1 MRRTLLRT
9 GLVAILGA
17 ALLVVATT
25 DPRSA
30 AGQVQGRAVP
40 LPSAP
45 AEDSG
50 PKPEGFQA
58 FTFPVERDA
67 TQRLD
72 AVIDYMKKKTVPW
85 DIVCSTAQQL
95 LDAKSDSFY
104 AVKNDKGKET
114 GTRVS
119 VKAKINDLI
128 GELPKEGKQ
137 FYELTYGGTADS
149 LLKDAAAAGY
159 DRAIL
164 ADVSQRYFHTK
175 AGGQAT
181 LLLAALH
188 LDSGNYAEAAYA
200 YQKLLNR
207 PDSDDYLTP
216 RVLFKAAVALKRS
229 GDARQ
234 SETSAQLMDRLEKKF
249 PRDGLVIGQRTYSLD
264 DLRKQLEKK
273 VELGGFTGDGLVTQ
287 RYGNP
292 SHTGVGVGG
301 TPFLDPS
308 FAVPLLYRRDG
319 EAKGGAEWVSQNIDA
334 AMKALDSAKRQVA
347 LPGFFPV
354 TAPGIMLYR
363 GYDGVYAVVA
373 KDGHV
378 IEGRP
383 YPAGEVLWINST
395 AYGAQTLAT
404 KEDRVTP
411 IKQWWAQAW
420 HGRQPSILFDN
431 AQVGSLS
438 HDGEL
443 AYYIDD
449 LAVPPP
455 GQYYDPN
462 MGMRPGMAGVATGID
477 HNQLVAVNLR
487 TGKLAWTLGGSPT
500 GQMTE
505 EEEAKTTKTNLLTE
519 GAYFLGPPLSLNG
532 KLYVLYER
540 NRQIKVACI
549 DPTKVTVVPAEGTRL
564 PEVYPQ
570 LVWAQNLGSPNTQIN
585 QDPLR
590 RTQAA
595 YLAASDGVLVCPTN
609 AGAVI
614 GVDINA
620 RSLLWARYY
629 GPNLAS
635 GAPGTA
641 QPGMGG
647 IQRFPGQPGMA
658 NQQLPL
664 DRWRAAAPIIA
675 GNRVV
680 VSAHDSESIQC
691 LDLRTGEVQWSDARQ
706 KDDLYVGGVVGDKVL
721 VVGKESVRA
730 YNLAVGADKQPV
742 LAWSNLRIGTPSG
755 HGVASKEGLYY
766 VPVVGNP
773 DKKNSTQPGIWA
785 IDVASGAVKSKTE
798 LRRKGAV
805 GDDPRLA
812 LGNLV
817 FHEGQLFSQTA
828 TEVVAFPL
836 IELKRQEMARR
847 LAANPKDPEGLA
859 DRGELFLDDGQVKEA
874 ITDLQASLDNNPAT
888 SVRRRVED
896 KLHFAYTELLREKF
910 DEGEQYLDK
919 YKALCEVPIDPDVPD
934 SKKAELMDER
944 VRRKALYLSLL
955 AKGRQK
961 QGKLVEAFDA
971 YRAFAAIGDSKQLV
985 DIYDEPNAK
994 TRPDVWARGRIDAML
1009 RNAKDAAARKPLEDR
1024 VVRDWETVR
1033 AANDLGQL
1041 REFVKVFGPYFAVGR
1056 EAQLLLAEKLLVS
1069 GSDED
1074 MRDAQTNLMQL
1085 WATSEDETH
1094 AAKAVEALARIMVKR
1109 GMLEDAVGLYTT
1121 LGTRYASANIR
1132 EGKTGADLYGELI
1145 TNRTLLPYL
1154 EPSRGPTNAKY
1165 KVEPQSGNSNRGY
1178 AQSFT
1183 IEPEGDLFPFYRR
1196 FTLTLLQSQTGNGKW
1211 VVPMT
1216 DRDTGEERHRFIDIE
1231 NWINPYTGQQGP
1243 PTYRMAQASGNLV
1256 LLTIG
1261 SWAYCFD
1268 LAEKRELWRFNLLG
1282 TNVPAF
1288 NPNNPNMNPRPEQQ
1302 PDGDVVFHYEDGWTL
1317 RLGRAAV
1324 LQPTYVCLVAQEGV
1338 VCLDPT
1344 NGQKLWVRSNVSKK
1358 VQAFGDARYVYL
1370 IDGGTAKVLRAMDG
1384 SLVEG
1389 VKDFAPLYTS
1399 GNRHAVLGRQLL
1411 LSEGGTSGPRVL
1423 RLYDVLSGHDVWK
1436 KEYPEKSLTVKTLDP
1451 EVTGVLTASGAWEL
1465 LNSRTGEVTFKAKL
1479 DSDRAESHMKGVTAP
1494 LLLSDAER
1502 HFLFLNRGD
1511 ASHQTVYGSMI
1522 RSQKVHGV
1530 AYGFEKATGKRLWFS
1545 ERLFENQYVFTDRF
1559 EDLPVIVAAAQ
1570 FPNEDT
1576 KQPKY
1581 HVAVLDKQIG
1591 KLRYFAPHQPNN
1603 AFYTLNFDPKSRVY
1617 EFWRYDL
1624 RVRIVPD
1631 DDATASK

>member
-9 GLVAILGA
+9 GLVALLGVA
-17 ALLVVATT
+17 FCLVATP
-25 DPRSA
+25 DPRP
-30 AGQVQGRAVP
+30 AV
-40 LPSAP
+40 AQQRIP
-45 AEDSG
+45 AQPVPPTTADDGG

-85 DIVCSTAQQL
+85 EIVCSTAQQL

-104 AVKNDKGKET
+104 SVKNDKGKET

-137 FYELTYGGTADS
+137 FYELTYGGTADA
-149 LLKDAAAAGY
+149 LLKDAVAAGY

-181 LLLAALH
+181 LVLAGLH
-188 LDSGNYAEAAYA
+188 LDAGNYAEAAYA

-207 PDSDDYLTP
+207 PESDEFLPP

-234 SETSAQLMDRLEKKF
+234 SETSSKMMDRLEKKF
-249 PRDGLVIGQRTYSLD
+249 PRDGLAIGQRTYSLD
-264 DLRKQLEKK
+264 ELKKQLDRK
-273 VELGGFTGDGLVTQ
+273 VELGGFSGDGLVTR
-287 RYGNP
+287 RYGNT

-308 FAVPLLYRRDG
+308 FAVPLLYRREDS
-319 EAKGGAEWVSQNIDA
+319 ARSGAEWVSQNIDA
-334 AMKALDSAKRQVA
+334 ALKSLDRSKRQVA

-354 TAPGIMLYR
+354 SVPGMILYR
-363 GYDGVYAVVA
+363 GYDGIYAMTA
-373 KDGHV
+373 KEGHV
-378 IEGRP
+378 YGGKAT
-383 YPAGEVLWINST
+383 PAGEVLWWT
-395 AYGAQTLAT
+395 DTDYGAQSLAS
-404 KEDRVTP
+404 KEDRTAP
-411 IKQWWAQAW
+411 IKQWWTQAW
-420 HGRQPSILFDN
+420 YARQPSVLFDN

-438 HDGEL
+438 HDGENV
-443 AYYIDD
+443 YYIDD

-462 MGMRPGMAGVATGID
+462 MGRGMPQTTIGLD
-477 HNQLVAVNLR
+477 HNRLHAINLESAKR
-487 TGKLAWTLGGSPT
+487 VWDIGKASTGT
-500 GQMTE
+500 MTE
-505 EEEAKTTKTNLLTE
+505 EEEAKTTNTAQLME
-519 GAYFLGPPLSLNG
+519 GAYFLGPPLPLNG

-540 NRQIKVACI
+540 NRQIKLACL
-549 DPTKVTVVPAEGTRL
+549 DPSKITQLPGGGYPA
-564 PEVYPQ
+564 
-570 LVWAQNLGSPNTQIN
+570 LVWTQNLGSPNTQLN

-595 YLAASDGVLVCPTN
+595 YLAAADGVLVCPTN
-609 AGAVI
+609 AGAIV

-629 GPNLAS
+629 GPNLAA
-635 GAPGTA
+635 GGPGSPKA
-641 QPGMGG
+641 LGGLQP
-647 IQRFPGQPGMA
+647 FPGQPGMP

-664 DRWRAAAPIIA
+664 DRWRAAAPIIV
-675 GNRVV
+675 GNRVIV
-680 VSAHDSESIQC
+680 TAHDSETIQC
-691 LDLRTGEVQWSDARQ
+691 VDLRTGDVQWSDARQ
-706 KDDLYVGGVVGDKVL
+706 KDDLYVGGVMNDKVI

-730 YNLAVGADKQPV
+730 YTLAAGPDKQPV
-742 LAWSNLRIGTPSG
+742 LAWSNLRIGTPTG

-773 DKKNSTQPGIWA
+773 DKKNSTQPAIWV
-785 IDVASGAVKSKTE
+785 IDVASGLVKSKTE

-805 GDDPRLA
+805 GDDPRMA
-812 LGNLV
+812 LGNLM

-828 TEVVAFPL
+828 TEIVAFPL

-859 DRGELFLDDGQVKEA
+859 DRGELFLDDGQIKEA
-874 ITDLQASLDNNPAT
+874 IGDLESSLANNPT
-888 SVRRRVED
+888 VSVRKRVED
-896 KLHFAYTELLREKF
+896 KLHFAYTELLRDKF
-910 DEGEQYLDK
+910 AEGEQYLDK
-919 YKALCEVPIDPDVPD
+919 YKALCEVTIDPDITDV
-934 SKKAELMDER
+934 KKTELMDER
-944 VRRKALYLSLL
+944 VRRRALYLSIL

-961 QGKLVEAFDA
+961 QGRLVEAFDA

-1009 RNAKDAAARKPLEDR
+1009 RNAKDAADRKPLEDR
-1024 VVRDWETVR
+1024 VVKDWESIR

-1056 EAQLLLAEKLLVS
+1056 EAQLFLAEKLLVA
-1069 GSDED
+1069 GNDED
-1074 MRDAQTNLMQL
+1074 LRDAQTNLMQL
-1085 WATSEDETH
+1085 WATSEDDTH

-1121 LGTRYASANIR
+1121 LGTRYGTTVLR
-1132 EGKTGADLYGELI
+1132 DGKTGADLHGELI

-1154 EPSRGPTNAKY
+1154 EPSRGPTGSKY
-1165 KVEPQSGNSNRGY
+1165 KVEPQVTPSQRGY
-1178 AQSFT
+1178 AQSFM

-1196 FTLTLLQSQTGNGKW
+1196 FSLALLQNNQNTQKW
-1211 VVPMT
+1211 FVTMT
-1216 DRDTGEERHRFIDIE
+1216 DRVTGEERHRFPDIE

-1243 PTYRMAQASGNLV
+1243 PTYRMAQANGNLV

-1288 NPNNPNMNPRPEQQ
+1288 NPNNPNANPRPEQQ
-1302 PDGDVVFHYEDGWTL
+1302 ADGDVLFHYEDGWTL

-1358 VQAFGDARYVYL
+1358 VQAFGDARHVYL

-1389 VKDFAPLYTS
+1389 VKDFAPLYTG
-1399 GNRHAVLGRQLL
+1399 GNRVAVLGRQLL
-1411 LSEGGTSGPRVL
+1411 MSEGGTSGPRVL
-1423 RLYDVLSGHDVWK
+1423 RLYDVLTGQDVWK
-1436 KEYPEKSLTVKTLDP
+1436 KEYPEKSLTLKTLEPD
-1451 EVTGVLTASGAWEL
+1451 VTGCLAPNGAMEV
-1465 LNSRTGEVTFKAKL
+1465 LNSRTGEVLFKAKL
-1479 DSDRAESHMKGVTAP
+1479 DADRAEAHLKNVTEP

-1502 HFLFLNRGD
+1502 YFLFLNRGD
-1511 ASHQTVYGSMI
+1511 GNHQPAYGTMI

-1545 ERLFENQYVFTDRF
+1545 ERLFEQQYVFTDRF
-1559 EDLPVIVAAAQ
+1559 EDMPVIVAAAQ

-1576 KQPKY
+1576 KQQKY
-1581 HVAVLDKQIG
+1581 HVAVLDKQLG
-1591 KLRYFAPHQPNN
+1591 KLRYFAPHQPNQ
-1603 AFYTLNFDPKSRVY
+1603 AFYTLTFEPKTRVY

-1631 DDATASK
+1631 DDTASK